1 VRALT
6 LVLVFGAGL
15 VTSRALEK
23 DAQAERPPV
32 ASAVFVPNGG
42 LAFRT
47 LDGRVIAKLAY
58 DAKGGFLEL
67 YDEHERPA
75 ATLHGNGLSGVMGV
89 TGVTGVTGA
98 APVSPPPL
106 QPGQGSSIVD
116 LGY

>member
-1 VRALT
+1 MRGVALAAA
-6 LVLVFGAGL
+6 FGAGVL
-15 VTSRALEK
+15 TSHALEK
-23 DAQAERPPV
+23 DAQAERPPM

-75 ATLHGNGLSGVMGV
+75 ASLHAAGVSGL
-89 TGVTGVTGA
+89 TGA
-98 APVSPPPL
+98 APVVSPPATQL
-106 QPGQGSSIVD
+106 GQGSAIVD